1 MDVRTV
7 LVVEDEADIARIIEL
22 ALKLIGRWSVV
33 VCADACDIDAAVART
48 RPDLILLDRMLPG
61 ADGIDI
67 CRRLK
72 SDALTSS
79 IPVIFLSAK
88 CTDKECAEGIAAGAS
103 GYLGKPF
110 DPMELA
116 DRVRGILASNA

>member
-1 MDVRTV
+1 M
-7 LVVEDEADIARIIEL
+7 VEDETDIARIIEL

-33 VCADACDIDAAVART
+33 VCHDASEIDAAVART
-48 RPDLILLDRMLPG
+48 KPDLILLDRMLPG
-61 ADGIDI
+61 ADGIDV

-72 SDALTSS
+72 SDAQTSG

-88 CTDKECAEGIAAGAS
+88 CTDDDRAEGIAAGAS
-103 GYLGKPF
+103 GYLDKPF

-116 DRVRGILASNA
+116 DRVRGILATNA